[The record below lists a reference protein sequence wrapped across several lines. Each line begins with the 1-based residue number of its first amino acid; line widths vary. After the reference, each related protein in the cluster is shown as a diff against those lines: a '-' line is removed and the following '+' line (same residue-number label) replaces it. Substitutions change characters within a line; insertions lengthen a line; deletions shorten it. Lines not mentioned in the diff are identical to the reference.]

1 MEVLR
6 ITGGAPL
13 HGEVQVSGSKNASLP
28 IMAAAIL
35 AGEPVTLERVPRL
48 VDVNTL
54 SLLLGYLGV
63 AVKRD
68 AAGVMQLETVD
79 PTPSVAPYELVRRM
93 RASFCVLG
101 PLVARRGR
109 AVVSL
114 PGGCNI
120 GTRPVDLHLRGL
132 AALGA
137 NIRIEHGYVIAEARE
152 LRGTTINLAGPHG
165 PTVTGTANVMSA
177 ATLARGRTVISSA
190 AQEPEIV
197 DLGNFL
203 IALGAEIRGLGTDTI
218 EIDGR
223 EWLGG
228 ATHRVIDDRIEA
240 ATLLMATAIAGGET
254 RIRGDMARHMISVL
268 DVLND
273 AGVEVLGSDEGL
285 SVRSTGHLRPLRA
298 VAGPYPHVP
307 TDVQAQLTALA
318 AVAQGKSSIGD
329 CVFPHRFQHVAEL
342 RRLGAK
348 IDHTGNAC
356 SVIGIARLSGATV
369 EASDLRASAALV
381 LAGLAAEGET
391 VVRRVH
397 HLDRGYERLD
407 HKLASLGVRIERQH
421 ENAGSPPTKPAAR
434 PIRLRA
440 K

>member
-1 MEVLR
+1 MDVLR
-6 ITGGAPL
+6 IIGGVPL
-13 HGEVQVSGSKNASLP
+13 HGDVQVSGAKNAALP

-35 AGEPVTLERVPRL
+35 AAEPVTLERVPRL

-63 AVKRD
+63 EVKRD
-68 AAGVMQLETVD
+68 AAGVMHLETVN

-101 PLVARRGR
+101 PLLARRGR

-114 PGGCNI
+114 PGGCKI

-137 NIRIEHGYVIAEARE
+137 DIRIEHGYVIAEASQ
-152 LRGTTINLAGPHG
+152 LRGTTIDLAGPHG

-177 ATLARGRTVISSA
+177 ATLARGRTIITSA
-190 AQEPEIV
+190 AKEPEIV

-203 IALGAEIRGLGTDTI
+203 IALGAEIQGLGTDTI

-223 EWLGG
+223 QWLGG

-240 ATLLMATAIAGGET
+240 ATLLLATAIAGGET
-254 RIRGDMARHMISVL
+254 RIAGAVAQHLTSVL
-268 DVLND
+268 DLMDDIGADVRCSPHQ
-273 AGVEVLGSDEGL
+273 V
-285 SVRSTGHLRPLRA
+285 SVRSNGRLRHVRA
-298 VAGPYPHVP
+298 IAGPYPQLP
-307 TDVQAQLTALA
+307 TDVQAQLMSLA
-318 AVAQGKSSIGD
+318 AVSEGVSSIGD
-329 CVFPHRFQHVAEL
+329 NVFPNRFQHVAEL
-342 RRLGAK
+342 HRLGAK
-348 IDHTGNAC
+348 IQQQGNMC
-356 SVIGIARLSGATV
+356 RIEGVSQLSGATV

-381 LAGLAAEGET
+381 LAGLAAQGET
-391 VVRRVH
+391 IIRRVH
-397 HLDRGYERLD
+397 YLDRGYEQLD
-407 HKLASLGVRIERQH
+407 RKLASLGARIERQR
-421 ENAGSPPTKPAAR
+421 EAKRQAKTTAR
-434 PIRLRA
+434 PMRQKA